1 VNAGS
6 VCLLAHTPEALFRFV
21 PRGYYNTNSIHPK
34 PFPTNRRD
42 FSGWKKHLFL
52 AACEILRVFLQ
63 KAFSQLQD
71 IFIQKFRKG
80 NIDRKTPYF
89 SFSFGAVIP

>member
-1 VNAGS
+1 MQDQP
-6 VCLLAHTPEALFRFV
+6 VCWHIHPKLCFGLCREVIITQIP
-21 PRGYYNTNSIHPK
+21 SIPK

-52 AACEILRVFLQ
+52 ATCEILHVFLQ
-63 KAFSQLQD
+63 KAISQLQD